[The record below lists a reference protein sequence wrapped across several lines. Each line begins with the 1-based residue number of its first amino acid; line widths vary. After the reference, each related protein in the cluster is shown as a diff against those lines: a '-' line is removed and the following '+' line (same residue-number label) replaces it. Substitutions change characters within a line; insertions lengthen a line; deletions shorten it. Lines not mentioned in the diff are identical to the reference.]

1 LNRRRRLKGTRR
13 GASTLGFGFALAVTL
28 SACDLDL
35 DTGEAG
41 APIDVE
47 GRLGPNLVAE
57 SMDDGSVRLVVDAT
71 SDSDVVYVDLERGE
85 QLSAADADSDTWT
98 LGFRRFFIITN
109 GGFSGPGDAE
119 VVWVEADVWDP
130 AESIPSEGWRID
142 EADSDDEDSEP
153 DLAFIDWYDYDINT
167 HTLTPKPRTYFVRKA
182 GRVHQLRVEGY
193 YSEAGTPA
201 NVTLRWLEVTP

>member
-1 LNRRRRLKGTRR
+1 MLR
-13 GASTLGFGFALAVTL
+13 GASTVGLCCALVMNAA
-28 SACDLDL
+28 ACDLDL
-35 DTGEAG
+35 DTSDEG
-41 APIDVE
+41 APVDVE

-71 SDSDVVYVDLERGE
+71 SDTDVVYIDLERGE
-85 QLSAADADSDTWT
+85 QVTAEAADSDKWT
-98 LGFRRFFIITN
+98 LGHRRYFISTN

-119 VVWVEADVWDP
+119 VVWVEAEVWDP
-130 AESIPSEGWRID
+130 AEPIPSEGWRTD
-142 EADSDDEDSEP
+142 ESDSDDEDSEP